1 MTQRKI
7 LSVHLNKYM
16 AENNKKGKATPK
28 TKKELKKKEQ
38 SAQTPPQPTPPVALD
53 QPDPAV
59 MKVIRDAL
67 LIQVVNPESQI
78 RKRNTVNELDAMVST
93 CQEFLKS
100 FVILGYTFEGQPVQ
114 PIVFAHNQQE
124 ADALG
129 SYLSKFIQST
139 IKEQEQNG
147 G

>member
-1 MTQRKI
+1 MADNNEKEKKPRKKNNQPKNN
-7 LSVHLNKYM
+7 SV
-16 AENNKKGKATPK
+16 
-28 TKKELKKKEQ
+28 
-38 SAQTPPQPTPPVALD
+38 
-53 QPDPAV
+53 PDPITDPMI

-67 LIQVVNPESQI
+67 MIHLNNPENHI
-78 RKRNTVNELDAMVST
+78 RQRSVDDIQAMLST

-100 FVILGYTFEGQPVQ
+100 FIIIGYNFEGQPVQ

-139 IKEQEQNG
+139 IKETKPDEE
-147 G
+147 

>member
-1 MTQRKI
+1 MQRKTR
-7 LSVHLNKYM
+7 SVLLNKYM
-16 AENNKKGKATPK
+16 ADNNEKEKKPRKKNNQPK
-28 TKKELKKKEQ
+28 NN
-38 SAQTPPQPTPPVALD
+38 SV
-53 QPDPAV
+53 PDPITDPMI

-67 LIQVVNPESQI
+67 MIHLNNPENHI
-78 RKRNTVNELDAMVST
+78 RQRSVDDIQAMLST

-100 FVILGYTFEGQPVQ
+100 FIIIGYNFEGQPVQ

-139 IKEQEQNG
+139 IKETKPDEE
-147 G
+147 

>member
-1 MTQRKI
+1 
-7 LSVHLNKYM
+7 M
-16 AENNKKGKATPK
+16 ADNNKKNKSTPK
-28 TKKELKKKEQ
+28 SKKDLKKKAQ
-38 SAQTPPQPTPPVALD
+38 APQTPPQPTPPVALD
-53 QPDPAV
+53 QPDPSV

-67 LIQVVNPESQI
+67 LIQITNPEGQL
-78 RKRNTVNELDAMVST
+78 RRRQTANELDAMIAT

-114 PIVFAHNQQE
+114 PIVFARNQQE

-147 G
+147 S

>member
-1 MTQRKI
+1 MQRKI

-16 AENNKKGKATPK
+16 ADNNKKNKATPK
-28 TKKELKKKEQ
+28 NKKELKKKNQ
-38 SAQTPPQPTPPVALD
+38 PAQIPPQVTPPALLN
-53 QPDPAV
+53 QPDPSV
-59 MKVIRDAL
+59 MKIIRDAI
-67 LIQVVNPESQI
+67 LIQAINPENQI
-78 RKRNTVNELDAMVST
+78 RKRYTNNELDAMVST

-100 FVILGYTFEGQPVQ
+100 FVILGYTFEGQPIQ

-129 SYLSKFIQST
+129 SFLSKFIQST
-139 IKEQEQNG
+139 IKEQDNNG

>member
-1 MTQRKI
+1 MQRKI

-16 AENNKKGKATPK
+16 ADNNKKNKVTPK
-28 TKKELKKKEQ
+28 NKKETKKKNQPL
-38 SAQTPPQPTPPVALD
+38 QTPPQATPPVVLN
-53 QPDPAV
+53 QPDPSV
-59 MKVIRDAL
+59 MKIIRDAI
-67 LIQVVNPESQI
+67 LIQAISPENQI
-78 RKRNTVNELDAMVST
+78 RKRYTNNELDAMVST

-100 FVILGYTFEGQPVQ
+100 FVILGYTFEGQPIQ

-129 SYLSKFIQST
+129 SFLSKFIQST
-139 IKEQEQNG
+139 IKEQDNNG

>member
-1 MTQRKI
+1 MQRKI

-16 AENNKKGKATPK
+16 AGNNKKNKISSK
-28 TKKELKKKEQ
+28 IKKDLKKKDQ
-38 SAQTPPQPTPPVALD
+38 PVRISPQPTPPVNLI
-53 QPDPAV
+53 QPDSSV
-59 MKVIRDAL
+59 LKVIRDAL
-67 LIQVVNPESQI
+67 LIHAINPENQVN
-78 RKRNTVNELDAMVST
+78 KRNTVNELDAMVST

-100 FVILGYTFEGQPVQ
+100 FIIIGYTFEGKPVQ

-129 SYLSKFIQST
+129 SYLGKFIQST
-139 IKEQEQNG
+139 IKEQDQNG